1 MHMQSTRT
9 HTLSKPLTVCLLASL
24 CCMLWG
30 SAAPAIKIGYRL
42 FAIDGSDT
50 MTMILFA
57 GMRFSLAGLMV
68 ILFTSLTERR
78 LALPKREAWPN
89 VLKLGMVQ
97 TVIQYI
103 FYYVGVG
110 HSTGVHASILNGAAG
125 LISILMSC
133 YLFRYEKM
141 TLPKLLGCLLGFG
154 GILVMNFSG
163 AGGGISFMG
172 EGFLL
177 VSCLCNGI
185 SAGLNKRYS
194 RTESPTVLTGWQFF
208 FGGLVMCFGALLM
221 GARITVPSFGAAC
234 VLGYLGLLSAVAYTL
249 WAVLL
254 KHNAVSGVAIY
265 TFVNPLFGL
274 LLSALI
280 LGETAQAF
288 NVNSLAALVLVCA
301 GIVVVNRFGSE
312 STDTKRHK

>member
-1 MHMQSTRT
+1 MQSTRT
-9 HTLSKPLTVCLLASL
+9 HSLSKPLTVCLLASL

-50 MTMILFA
+50 TTMILFA

-78 LALPKREAWPN
+78 FALPERRAWSS
-89 VLKLGMVQ
+89 VLTLGMVQ
-97 TVIQYI
+97 TVLQYI
-103 FYYVGVG
+103 FYYIGVA
-110 HSTGVHASILNGAAG
+110 HSSGVHSSILNGAAG

-163 AGGGISFMG
+163 AGGSISFLG

-177 VSCLCNGI
+177 VSCLLNGV
-185 SAGLNKRYS
+185 SAGLSKRFS
-194 RTESPTVLTGWQFF
+194 RKVSPTTLTGWQFF
-208 FGGLVMCFGALLM
+208 FGGLVMCFAALLM

-254 KHNAVSGVAIY
+254 KHNHVSGVAIY

-274 LLSALI
+274 LLSALV

-288 NVNSLAALVLVCA
+288 NFASLAALVLVCA
-301 GIVVVNRFGSE
+301 GIIVVNRFGGK
-312 STDTKRHK
+312 TADTKRHK